1 MIVIGITGP
10 TGSGK
15 TTALNELSMLGG
27 CSLDADAIY
36 HQLLESNSA
45 LRSELEL
52 RFGTMTDE
60 TGRFDRKK
68 LGAVVFREA
77 MALADLNAIT
87 HRYLEVEIRTRLAR
101 AEQEGYA
108 AAAIDAIRL
117 FESGAAE
124 LCDVTLAITAPP
136 ETRIRRIMVRE
147 GISDEYA
154 RARVAAQQS
163 DDFYKEAC
171 DYVLV
176 NDFASQQ
183 EFGARA
189 RALFELIL
197 RSGKQ

>member
-15 TTALNELSMLGG
+15 TTALNELNMLGG

-45 LRSELEL
+45 LRSELEV
-52 RFGTMTDE
+52 RFGPMTDE
-60 TGRFDRKK
+60 AGRFDRKK

-87 HRYLEVEIRTRLAR
+87 HRYLEVEIRARLAR
-101 AEQEGYA
+101 AEREGYA

-124 LCDVTLAITAPP
+124 LCDVTLAITAPS
-136 ETRIRRIMVRE
+136 ETRIRRIMARE
-147 GISDEYA
+147 GISEEYA

-163 DDFYKEAC
+163 DNFYKEAC

-176 NDFASQQ
+176 NDCVNQQ

-189 RALFELIL
+189 RALFESIL